1 MWQVFIIENI
11 LFLET
16 LIVSTG
22 LFIFDSN
29 TRCSF
34 ACYFAT
40 IKIHKVNSFD
50 YHNWLVIIQG
60 TFAQKITKI
69 KVLTFKPRSK
79 FYFLFLTEKY
89 WGKATIFTFFSY
101 FLRCAVVKI
110 MPLSLKA
117 KTLYSFKVSEV
128 SLQEAET
135 LEAHNLH
142 RSQKPSDSGIF
153 LFSLKCL

>member
-50 YHNWLVIIQG
+50 YHNWLVIIQR
-60 TFAQKITKI
+60 TFDKKLR
-69 KVLTFKPRSK
+69 KSK
-79 FYFLFLTEKY
+79 CLLLNRGQSFISYFWQRNIEAKQLFLL
-89 WGKATIFTFFSY
+89 FFSY

-128 SLQEAET
+128 SLLAET

-142 RSQKPSDSGIF
+142 RSQKPSDSGMF